1 MKSAGVVIA
10 VGKRIDRA
18 ARFGRFAS
26 LLGPALLFYA
36 LFFIVPHIFVLWSSL
51 TPADQLSLSAYTEF
65 FQNPTNLAILWRTVR
80 LSLWTTVATLVVG
93 YPLAVYL
100 TQPWRRGRTI
110 VTFAVIAPMLISAVA
125 RSYGWIVILGSNGLW
140 SRAMHFLHIPG
151 PDHLLYTE
159 PGLVIALTHV
169 FLPFMTLAIAG
180 SLQQIHP
187 SIPRAARIHGASRAR
202 TFFRVILP
210 LSMPGVTAGAVIVFC
225 VTASSFVTPALIG
238 GTTIPM
244 MSYVIYNSSI
254 LLLDWPAAAAAAI
267 VLLVATIGITVSYTL
282 WSGRFA
288 VATA

>member
-1 MKSAGVVIA
+1 
-10 VGKRIDRA
+10 
-18 ARFGRFAS
+18 
-26 LLGPALLFYA
+26 
-36 LFFIVPHIFVLWSSL
+36 
-51 TPADQLSLSAYTEF
+51 
-65 FQNPTNLAILWRTVR
+65 
-80 LSLWTTVATLVVG
+80 
-93 YPLAVYL
+93 
-100 TQPWRRGRTI
+100 
-110 VTFAVIAPMLISAVA
+110 
-125 RSYGWIVILGSNGLW
+125 
-140 SRAMHFLHIPG
+140 MHFLHIPG

-210 LSMPGVTAGAVIVFC
+210 LSMPGVTAGAAIVFC
-225 VTASSFVTPALIG
+225 ITASSFVTPALIG